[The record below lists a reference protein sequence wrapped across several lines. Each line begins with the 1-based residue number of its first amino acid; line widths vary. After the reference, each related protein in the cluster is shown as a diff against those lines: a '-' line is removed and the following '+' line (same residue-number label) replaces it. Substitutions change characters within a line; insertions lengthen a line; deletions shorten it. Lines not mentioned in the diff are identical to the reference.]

1 MSKINIKNLSVS
13 EMLSLRRDIDAS
25 LQSKKS
31 ELHNQLT
38 QIDGAPLRRKG
49 SRLRGSKVAAK
60 YRNPKTGETWSGRGG
75 IARWLA
81 AEIKAGKKKDS
92 FLIRKK

>member
-1 MSKINIKNLSVS
+1 LSKINIKNLSVT
-13 EMLSLRRDIDAS
+13 ELLSLRRDIDAA

-31 ELHNQLT
+31 ELHRQLT
-38 QIDGAPLRRKG
+38 QIDGEPPRRKN

-60 YRNPKTGETWSGRGG
+60 YRNPRTGETWSGRGG

-92 FLIRKK
+92 FLVRKK